1 MKTILKPDWER
12 KTGFLRYI
20 STQDIFT
27 ISSASEAENTS
38 SFLAKPSDI

>member
-1 MKTILKPDWER
+1 MKNGSGRGER
-12 KTGFLRYI
+12 LDY
-20 STQDIFT
+20 FT